1 MQKAMTT
8 SFWAEDGFDGLA
20 FLASAYLPGYAAGK
34 LPSIAKAIRRMSQTA
49 KQAGVADD
57 AIQQAVQLALP
68 PAKPGLPPPTRLGLP
83 APTRPGLPPP
93 TSAGGYGGAVPA
105 ERAVVPQMTKA
116 LSKTRF
122 IDDGIEDAIV
132 MAADNIPEVTKTNAH

>member
-1 MQKAMTT
+1 MQKARTT

-20 FLASAYLPGYAAGK
+20 FLASAFLPGYAVGRMGSLSKALRRMGQ
-34 LPSIAKAIRRMSQTA
+34 IAK
-49 KQAGVADD
+49 KAGVADEVIAE
-57 AIQQAVQLALP
+57 AIQLALP

-83 APTRPGLPPP
+83 APAPV
-93 TSAGGYGGAVPA
+93 GGYEGAVAA

-116 LSKTRF
+116 LSKTRY

-132 MAADNIPEVTKTNAH
+132 MTADNIPEVTKTNAH

>member
-1 MQKAMTT
+1 
-8 SFWAEDGFDGLA
+8 
-20 FLASAYLPGYAAGK
+20 
-34 LPSIAKAIRRMSQTA
+34 MSQTA

-68 PAKPGLPPPTRLGLP
+68 PGKPGLPPPARLGLP
-83 APTRPGLPPP
+83 APTRPGLPGLPPPTRPGLPPP
-93 TSAGGYGGAVPA
+93 TSAGGYEGAVPL
-105 ERAVVPQMTKA
+105 ERALVPQTTKA